1 MRKFRIKLHAKR
13 RFSAVN
19 GRKIASPHE
28 WTFVSSFS
36 LEWPPHR
43 LRNGGEMRNLGMQWQ
58 GLANRHRQGQGRMQI
73 APHVRKL
80 WYAYLES
87 HLRFIRGVTSV
98 LLIVVSVVLWVVF
111 LGFFMVR
118 SFRSSVTS
126 MDDGCFDW
134 IVCVDLCYALSS
146 KYACVNNSLIN
157 MCGICN

>member
-1 MRKFRIKLHAKR
+1 MRKFRIKFHAKR

-111 LGFFMVR
+111 LGFLWCARSARQWLQWMMDALIELFVLIYVMRWVR
-118 SFRSSVTS
+118 NTRV
-126 MDDGCFDW
+126 
-134 IVCVDLCYALSS
+134 
-146 KYACVNNSLIN
+146 LI
-157 MCGICN
+157 IR